1 MVGYE
6 RLEENHDHILKE
18 LLLWNVKREKNAV
31 WAWKERQREKGASA
45 FKPNGERERC
55 PVKRKGSRKTEHP
68 TDFPSPQ
75 VQIGAHCASSPV
87 SWGCESGG
95 RGRMVERET
104 ESRIIFARKRLSF
117 WLLSASPVPDPYLEF
132 FFLEKMRYA
141 GGTHVAVPRLYPYL
155 SSTRYEYG
163 T

>member
-1 MVGYE
+1 
-6 RLEENHDHILKE
+6 
-18 LLLWNVKREKNAV
+18 
-31 WAWKERQREKGASA
+31 
-45 FKPNGERERC
+45 
-55 PVKRKGSRKTEHP
+55 
-68 TDFPSPQ
+68 
-75 VQIGAHCASSPV
+75 
-87 SWGCESGG
+87 
-95 RGRMVERET
+95 MVERET
-104 ESRIIFARKRLSF
+104 ESRIIFAGKRLSF